1 MQSVRQINPYKSN
14 TSTPPG
20 GVERRGWGRGW
31 GFSESKELCGQQL
44 QPRLGG
50 VNSKFRQPSSNHAAA
65 YVVGGGVE
73 EGQPR
78 RSYSE
83 RHRV

>member
-1 MQSVRQINPYKSN
+1 MRSVRTVNPYKSN
-14 TSTPPG
+14 TSTSPG
-20 GVERRGWGRGW
+20 EVGRRGWGRGW
-31 GFSESKELCGQQL
+31 DFCESKQLYCQQL
-44 QPRLGG
+44 QPRPGE